1 MQRILLALDGSHHAE
16 KALALAS
23 DLASKYGAELLLLN
37 VLSDKRLSDAERQMA
52 EVEYLDELASAADI
66 SDVLKER
73 NPRTAVQRLLRGS
86 NALTHRF
93 RETLGKRLT
102 EAASRKA
109 RQSGVAAVETLLA
122 DGDPAETILRVA
134 AERQADMIVMGSRGL
149 GAAKGLLMGSVS
161 LKVVQLAEC
170 PCVTVK

>member
-1 MQRILLALDGSHHAE
+1 MQRILLALDGSDHAE

-23 DLASKYGAELLLLN
+23 ELASKCGAELLLLH
-37 VLSDKRLSDAERQMA
+37 VLSDKRLSEAERQMA
-52 EVEYLDELASAADI
+52 EVEYRDELASAADI
-66 SDVLKER
+66 SGVVKEGG
-73 NPRTAVQRLLRGS
+73 PHTAVQSLLRGS
-86 NALTHRF
+86 NALSHRF

-109 RQSGVAAVETLLA
+109 RQSGVAAVETLLE

-134 AERQADMIVMGSRGL
+134 AERRADMIVMGSRGL

-161 LKVVQLAEC
+161 FKVVQLAER